1 MGLATIPHKIWEE
14 LAKLPEDY
22 RPLSLIIP
30 CQKKTPHLFKG
41 KNAKVTIFLGGKKS
55 YVVIFRQWLRIG
67 HQNQAGF

>member
-14 LAKLPEDY
+14 SAKLPENY

-30 CQKKTPHLFKG
+30 CKKKPQLFKG
-41 KNAKVTIFLGGKKS
+41 KMQKSTYFRGKKS
-55 YVVIFRQWLRIG
+55 YVVIFRQWVCIG

>member
-30 CQKKTPHLFKG
+30 CKKKPPNYSKE
-41 KNAKVTIFLGGKKS
+41 KNAKVTIVLGGQKS
-55 YVVIFRQWLRIG
+55 YVIIFKQWVRIG
-67 HQNQAGF
+67 HQNQT